1 MDNKIKVL
9 IVEDD
14 EDYAFLIKQHIV
26 KETDIECVGIAR
38 NPEDAVRLSCEL
50 LPQIVIMDL
59 NLSVSDFDG
68 VEASKDIRI
77 KTDAKIII
85 LTSLE
90 SVEIVEHA
98 VKKAFASD
106 YLFKSQFSIL
116 CDTIRHVANG
126 TTPHQILI
134 RKLILE
140 DLSAAEQSVLE
151 LMIGK
156 DIGIK
161 SASKTISNQKTSIL
175 RKLGL
180 KNSNELVKLLR

>member
-1 MDNKIKVL
+1 MDSKIRVL

-14 EDYAFLIKQHIV
+14 EDFAFLIKKYIT
-26 KETDIECVGIAR
+26 KEQDMECVGIAY
-38 NPEDAVRLSCEL
+38 NPDDAIKLSCEL

-59 NLSVSDFDG
+59 NLSISNLDG
-68 VEASKDIRI
+68 VEVSKEIRI
-77 KTDAKIII
+77 QTGAKIII

-90 SVEIVEHA
+90 ATQIVEHA
-98 VKKAFASD
+98 VKKSFASD

-116 CDTIRHVANG
+116 CDTIRQVAKG
-126 TTPHQILI
+126 ATPHQILI

-151 LMIGK
+151 LIIGK
-156 DIGIK
+156 NIEIR
-161 SASKTISNQKTSIL
+161 SANKTISNQKTSIL

-180 KNSNELVKLLR
+180 KNSNELKKLLG